1 MMGLLNYCA
10 CEINHYSHFKLVNRL
25 HLQLTYV
32 PLPFIL
38 ICSFVGSFVRSL
50 VCPRSFI
57 FCGLVKWSEPSWL
70 ENPFGKSISLISWCH
85 WLESRIILEFLPFF
99 PTAKVDNLT
108 AIVILQANQSCKRY
122 CDGRE
127 WRGNYRYGSRDA
139 TDGEPSWLGQLH
151 KSAGWCVVFMHHRLL
166 ALQSPKSN
174 RQGGGESRW
183 RNRE

>member
-1 MMGLLNYCA
+1 MFLF
-10 CEINHYSHFKLVNRL
+10 H
-25 HLQLTYV
+25 
-32 PLPFIL
+32 
-38 ICSFVGSFVRSL
+38 SFWFVRSL
-50 VCPRSFI
+50 VRSFVHS
-57 FCGLVKWSEPSWL
+57 FVLVLLYSVDNIGAREMIGTQLARKPIRQ
-70 ENPFGKSISLISWCH
+70 SISLISWCH